1 MGSGSVNCM
10 RSEYTALWLLTE
22 LQHTL
27 LVAVRQ
33 DENWVILRRGEG
45 FSVLHEY
52 GINSEGWAFI
62 EQLASEA
69 RVWCWGHRTRRPWYK
84 YTVCC

>member
-1 MGSGSVNCM
+1 MGSGNVNCM

-52 GINSEGWAFI
+52 GINSEG
-62 EQLASEA
+62 
-69 RVWCWGHRTRRPWYK
+69 
-84 YTVCC
+84 